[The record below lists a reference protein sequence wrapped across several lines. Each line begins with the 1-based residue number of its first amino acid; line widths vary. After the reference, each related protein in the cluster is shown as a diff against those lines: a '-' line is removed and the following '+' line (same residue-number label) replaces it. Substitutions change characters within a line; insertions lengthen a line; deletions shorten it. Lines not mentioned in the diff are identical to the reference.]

1 MFVTSSKL
9 YSNYSIQTI
18 DSQNKNLYQTNQCL
32 LSNYFI
38 LTPEQNLSI
47 FLPYRF
53 CQEKQT
59 FAILKGRQH
68 PSQQIVISS
77 SATSQPRTIQI
88 SCNLNQKLKGNPSS
102 VSFQNIEHEILQ
114 VKNYEAFPSLPH
126 PSTLHLT

>member
-68 PSQQIVISS
+68 PSQ
-77 SATSQPRTIQI
+77 
-88 SCNLNQKLKGNPSS
+88 
-102 VSFQNIEHEILQ
+102 
-114 VKNYEAFPSLPH
+114 
-126 PSTLHLT
+126 